1 MEDQYGTPALPS
13 ADAQLARQSFLAS
26 VFGWMFLGLALT
38 AGIAAYVAASTD
50 MIQWFEDNQIAFF
63 VMLFAQLG
71 LVIAISAG
79 INKISYPAAVFMFAA
94 YAALNGF
101 LFSVLLS
108 IYTTSSIAGAFAVS
122 AGMFGSMAAYG
133 YITKRDL
140 SGMRS
145 ILFMGLIGLLI
156 GLVVNMFWANSTLYW
171 FVTFGGVL
179 LFCAL
184 TAYDMQKIKKI
195 GESGISGETAKKA
208 TILGARRPASKQPP
222 RATSA
227 LGQIVQLTQSAPD
240 FRCLIE

>member
-1 MEDQYGTPALPS
+1 MDDQYGTPALPS

-79 INKISYPAAVFMFAA
+79 INKISYSAAVFMFAA

-108 IYTTSSIAGAFAVS
+108 VYTTSSIAGAFAVS

-208 TILGARRPASKQPP
+208 TILGALSLYLDFINLFLFMLRIFG
-222 RATSA
+222 SA
-227 LGQIVQLTQSAPD
+227 
-240 FRCLIE
+240 R

>member
-1 MEDQYGTPALPS
+1 MDDQYGSPALPS

-26 VFGWMFLGLALT
+26 VFGWMVLGLALT

-63 VMLFAQLG
+63 VLLFAQLG

-79 INKISYPAAVFMFAA
+79 INKISYSVAVFMFAA

-108 IYTTSSIAGAFAVS
+108 VYTTSSIAGAFAVS

-156 GLVVNMFWANSTLYW
+156 GLVVNMFWANSTL
-171 FVTFGGVL
+171 
-179 LFCAL
+179 
-184 TAYDMQKIKKI
+184 
-195 GESGISGETAKKA
+195 
-208 TILGARRPASKQPP
+208 
-222 RATSA
+222 
-227 LGQIVQLTQSAPD
+227 
-240 FRCLIE
+240 